1 MSETTTDIVN
11 FDDET
16 YTYND
21 SIVLSASVPSE
32 RTPSYSIVTN
42 TDNAFTLTTEHSTTT
57 LKAVG
62 IGSATVQVDFA
73 DDGTNQ
79 ALSKTITVTSTK
91 AYQTLFPSVKYPY
104 LSNVHIVAD
113 VSGDTPYIKMV
124 EESEILNSMI
134 TFIGLGGA
142 ELTVD
147 KDNLEDY
154 VYAPDKVT
162 LSIANNEHY
171 VESTFGVN
179 ENIQMDLG
187 FTGTISNY
195 NETYYTDYV
204 TLTGIHTTFT
214 ISGDSLTF
222 DACDNELTTNNG
234 GESFLQLSADGNTNF
249 NEFATIQQ
257 KITIIA
263 DNGDISE
270 TLIVDPSDS
279 NVLLVDA
286 STNSALIKRETNTSD
301 ISTILSDSSNAIVK
315 KDITDASGDYPAFTY
330 SIPVPKTQEQL
341 SQLRRVKFESPP
353 DASGN
358 IQEGHVFV
366 KEVDSNIAYMQVTLE
381 HKDNVEQFDNIT
393 SEYRDLF
400 SKLPNTTPFISVDKY
415 KVVNN
420 SYVKDTDTYV
430 KIRVYHPY
438 NRFVGFHIA
447 NDGSV
452 NEINTTNFPDSEIV
466 RDATDSDYWFVTTK
480 FSSLLGSTQLSGASS
495 GDPHIFPILGNMYE
509 LPFRATTYR
518 MLQGK
523 SLIVNA
529 STRFLRRQEKKEIKE
544 FYANLVEEG
553 ENNAYYNRVTNEGV
567 FYNKVY
573 IECDGR
579 KLEYD
584 FDKKKG
590 SISQESNATSFFQ
603 ISRRVTKP
611 VNKYSFSK
619 HVEELYITFE
629 SKHYGEIN
637 LRLQHYSNPQVKY
650 GIVCN
655 CYCGLLDLKGLL
667 IREYKVKTME
677 CRKLRRTKPM
687 VGKVGKNKVKTFF
700 KGIKDRS

>member
-32 RTPSYSIVTN
+32 RTPTYSIGTN
-42 TDNAFTLTTEHSTTT
+42 TDNAFTLSTENSTTT

-62 IGSATVQVDFA
+62 IGSATIQVDFV

-142 ELTVD
+142 ELSVD

-204 TLTGIHTTFT
+204 TLTGINTTFT

-222 DACDNELTTNNG
+222 DACDNELNTNNG

-315 KDITDASGDYPAFTY
+315 KILQ
-330 SIPVPKTQEQL
+330 TQVAIILL
-341 SQLRRVKFESPP
+341 SH
-353 DASGN
+353 
-358 IQEGHVFV
+358 IVFQFQ
-366 KEVDSNIAYMQVTLE
+366 K
-381 HKDNVEQFDNIT
+381 HK
-393 SEYRDLF
+393 
-400 SKLPNTTPFISVDKY
+400 
-415 KVVNN
+415 NN
-420 SYVKDTDTYV
+420 C
-430 KIRVYHPY
+430 H
-438 NRFVGFHIA
+438 NC
-447 NDGSV
+447 
-452 NEINTTNFPDSEIV
+452 
-466 RDATDSDYWFVTTK
+466 
-480 FSSLLGSTQLSGASS
+480 
-495 GDPHIFPILGNMYE
+495 
-509 LPFRATTYR
+509 
-518 MLQGK
+518 
-523 SLIVNA
+523 
-529 STRFLRRQEKKEIKE
+529 
-544 FYANLVEEG
+544 
-553 ENNAYYNRVTNEGV
+553 GV
-567 FYNKVY
+567 
-573 IECDGR
+573 
-579 KLEYD
+579 
-584 FDKKKG
+584 
-590 SISQESNATSFFQ
+590 
-603 ISRRVTKP
+603 
-611 VNKYSFSK
+611 
-619 HVEELYITFE
+619 
-629 SKHYGEIN
+629 
-637 LRLQHYSNPQVKY
+637 
-650 GIVCN
+650 
-655 CYCGLLDLKGLL
+655 
-667 IREYKVKTME
+667 
-677 CRKLRRTKPM
+677 
-687 VGKVGKNKVKTFF
+687 
-700 KGIKDRS
+700 